1 MQAAATAVLNK
12 PGFCDRVF
20 PWSAASC
27 GWLPTG
33 RENDEFFSRFVVLT
47 AWYKKMDIAIP
58 EILNKYPVTAGFGIS
73 IALISVIIKTAT
85 GLIDFYEEFLVK
97 RYIKR
102 LNSLADH
109 VKDKES
115 ITSNYVSSLQ
125 ENEIFRIVSGIK
137 ASPEKANMLMK
148 IYLLGIV
155 SRDYLKRL
163 SEYLTPEN
171 NKISITIHWINK
183 FQFCYSFFA
192 AFFFFLYGLIVAL
205 LNSISG
211 EPIKI
216 IAGLIVMFIFSFI
229 GTIVG
234 RDYAT
239 FRVLELVRKRLIDLD
254 MVTNP
259 NDSIQL
265 DLMPRRFAKGGDK

>member
-1 MQAAATAVLNK
+1 
-12 PGFCDRVF
+12 
-20 PWSAASC
+20 
-27 GWLPTG
+27 
-33 RENDEFFSRFVVLT
+33 
-47 AWYKKMDIAIP
+47 MDIPIP
-58 EILNKYPVTAGFGIS
+58 EILNKYSVTAGLGIF

-102 LNSLADH
+102 FNSLTDH
-109 VKDKES
+109 IKDKES
-115 ITSNYVSSLQ
+115 TTFQYVSSLQ
-125 ENEIFRIVSGIK
+125 ENEIFLIVSGIK

-148 IYLLGIV
+148 VYLIGIV
-155 SRDYLKRL
+155 SRDHLKRL

-171 NKISITIHWINK
+171 NKISITIRWIDK

-192 AFFFFLYGLIVAL
+192 ASFFFLYGLIAAL

-216 IAGLIVMFIFSFI
+216 IVGLIFMFISSFI

-239 FRVLELVRKRLIDLD
+239 FRVLERVRKRLIDLD